1 MGDVWLFLNANHLQ
15 ENRDGPLGKKRNQP
29 TFAAAESSE
38 AERVRTAS
46 KNGRRRPWVRRLHA
60 ILGLISAFNLL
71 VLISTGFLL
80 QHSTLLRLDERML
93 TRKILPNAYR
103 PQDGGR
109 GVRADIVVADL
120 HSGRLFGVAGA
131 LALDLITLAWLVMLA
146 TGLVMYLSNQRT
158 NGRARPRG
166 ASEGIPEED
175 R

>member
-1 MGDVWLFLNANHLQ
+1 MQIICKKIGMD
-15 ENRDGPLGKKRNQP
+15 PLGKKRNQP
-29 TFAAAESSE
+29 SFAAAESPE
-38 AERVRTAS
+38 TVRTAS
-46 KNGRRRPWVRRLHA
+46 TNSRRRPWVRRLHA
-60 ILGLISAFNLL
+60 ILGLLSAFNLL

-93 TRKILPNAYR
+93 TRKMLPNGYR

-131 LALDLITLAWLVMLA
+131 LALDIITLAWLVLLA
-146 TGLVMYLSNQRT
+146 TGLVMYLSGQRT

-166 ASEGIPEED
+166 AIEGFPEEEG
-175 R
+175 

>member
-1 MGDVWLFLNANHLQ
+1 MQIICKKIGMD
-15 ENRDGPLGKKRNQP
+15 PLGKKRNQP
-29 TFAAAESSE
+29 SFAAAESPE
-38 AERVRTAS
+38 TVRTA
-46 KNGRRRPWVRRLHA
+46 RRRPWVRRLHA
-60 ILGLISAFNLL
+60 ILGLLSAFNLL

-93 TRKILPNAYR
+93 TRKMLPNGYR

-131 LALDLITLAWLVMLA
+131 LALDIITLAWLVLLA

-166 ASEGIPEED
+166 AIEGFPEAD
-175 R
+175 S